1 MPALR
6 SLLAALGL
14 SAALAFPFA
23 PDTAEAQVGARAGV
37 AAAVRGPVQ
46 QISYRTPQAT
56 VGRTLAGGQD
66 VFLGDRIV
74 TGPGG
79 GLQIL
84 LLDGTTFSLGP
95 NTSMV
100 IDEFVFNPAT
110 GTGKLTASV
119 VRGTLRVISGRL
131 ARQQQEA
138 IRIKLPVA
146 TVGVRGTMSIFS
158 GGPNGWFTGLF
169 GIGPNNN
176 VALPGSYLAVEING
190 VIYNIFR
197 TGWGCTITPADPACN
212 PQPVGPEFLQQL
224 LGAIAGQLRFVDIEE
239 FERITGLDLV
249 TALGLLQ
256 TQGGFEELWQKI
268 NQLFQDQS
276 RPGEFQQPPSPLS
289 PPPYSPPPSD

>member
-138 IRIKLPVA
+138 IRVRTPTA
-146 TVGVRGTMSIFS
+146 TVGVRGTMAVFA
-158 GGPNGWFTGLF
+158 GGPNGFFIGLF
-169 GIGPNNN
+169 GIGGDNN
-176 VALPGSYLAVEING
+176 AGMPQSYLFVYNNG
-190 VIYNIFR
+190 GGTGIYR
-197 TGWGCTITPADPACN
+197 TGFGCTVSPANPVCN
-212 PQPVGPEFLQQL
+212 PQPVGPEFLSTL
-224 LGAIAGQLRFVDIEE
+224 LGQIGGQVRQVSLEE
-239 FERITGLDLV
+239 FQRLTGLDLV
-249 TALGLLQ
+249 EALRLLQ
-256 TQGGFEELWQKI
+256 TQGGFEHLWQTI
-268 NQLFQDQS
+268 TNVLQDQN
-276 RPGEFQQPPSPLS
+276 RPGDA
-289 PPPYSPPPSD
+289 PPPPPPSSCYPYCY